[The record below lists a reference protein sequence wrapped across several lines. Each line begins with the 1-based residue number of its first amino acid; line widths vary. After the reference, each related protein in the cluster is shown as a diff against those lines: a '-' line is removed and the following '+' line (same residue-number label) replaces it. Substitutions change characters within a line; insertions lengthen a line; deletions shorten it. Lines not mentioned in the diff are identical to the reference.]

1 MSDII
6 VREIEKI
13 KLKKPILIEG
23 FPGIGMIGT
32 IACSYMNDKLGLKL
46 IGCITSDSFPP
57 IASVHDYKPVYPI
70 RIYASEE
77 HDLILIYSEMII
89 PMEEVQPLTRK
100 ILEYAHEKDVEMIV
114 SLAGI
119 QVETPTDKLYG
130 IISNKELMIKLTEN
144 QIEAIKEGSIQGV
157 SGTLVAECSLN
168 EMHAINL
175 LAQTNMPLDPR
186 GAAMLIEK
194 LGKIINLQVDTS
206 ELIKEATTF
215 EKKIKDNMNQIQ
227 ENTKSYEK
235 LDNPMYA

>member
-1 MSDII
+1 MIDITI
-6 VREIEKI
+6 REIEKI
-13 KLKKPILIEG
+13 KLKNPVLIEG

-32 IACSYMNDKLGLKL
+32 IACSYVNDKLGLKL

-77 HDLILIYSEMII
+77 HNLMLIYSEMII
-89 PMEEVQPLTRK
+89 PMEAVQPLTRK
-100 ILEYAHEKDVEMIV
+100 IIEYAQEKNVEMIV

-119 QVETPTDKLYG
+119 STETPSDKLYG
-130 IISNKELMIKLTEN
+130 IVSTKELMIKLTEN

-157 SGTLVAECSLN
+157 SGTLIAECGLN
-168 EMHAINL
+168 EINAINI

-186 GAAMLIEK
+186 GAALLIEK

-206 ELIKEATTF
+206 ELIKEANTF
-215 EKKIKDNMNQIQ
+215 EKKIKENMETIQ
-227 ENTKSYEK
+227 KNSKNYEK
-235 LDNPMYA
+235 MDNTMYA